1 VRHVTAVDEINAAEV
16 HDDAPDPSAAV
27 TVTVGVLVF
36 TKFDPKLVPVNVR
49 TAPPI
54 VGELGKTRKV
64 TTGAS
69 KQKTLCSV
77 PAYEPGVTPMD
88 TSALMPRP

>member
-1 VRHVTAVDEINAAEV
+1 MTAVDEINAAELQL
-16 HDDAPDPSAAV
+16 APE
-27 TVTVGVLVF
+27 TVTFGVLVF

-49 TAPPI
+49 TAPPL

-69 KQKTLCSV
+69 KLKTLCSV

-88 TSALMPRP
+88 TSLLEEIP